1 VKDAR
6 AAERTRFARYARSL
20 ADRMAL
26 RDWTTTISSDLP
38 CDPDA
43 LASVVCC
50 EGRRHVTIRLSVEI
64 LESDPAEQRQI
75 MCHELLH
82 CHFAAAAK
90 IAEKQ
95 LEEDQYEVFKL
106 MLEYGI
112 DAVAESWAAHLPLP
126 GDDAKPTEASP

>member
-1 VKDAR
+1 VSDWR
-6 AAERTRFARYARSL
+6 AAERTRFAHYARSL

-50 EGRRHVTIRLSVEI
+50 EGRRHATIRLSVEF
-64 LESDPAEQRQI
+64 LEGEPAEQRQI
-75 MCHELLH
+75 MCHELAH
-82 CHFAAAAK
+82 CHFAAAAR

-95 LEEDQYEVFKL
+95 LGDQHESFKL

-126 GDDAKPTEASP
+126 GDDAKPTEEGP